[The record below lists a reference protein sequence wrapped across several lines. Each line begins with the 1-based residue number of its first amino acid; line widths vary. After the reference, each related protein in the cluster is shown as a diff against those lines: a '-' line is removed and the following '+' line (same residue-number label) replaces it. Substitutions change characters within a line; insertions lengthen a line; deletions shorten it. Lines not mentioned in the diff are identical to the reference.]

1 MVRAEKEGTLI
12 NLEVWGHHG
21 VQRELQVPAG
31 LHGAVLNDGWFSS
44 GVAWD
49 LTEER
54 IAYVAEVRGPLAPV
68 HPFGLCQPFL
78 RFPTRPSHSQPGLSP
93 PEETML
99 TFYDDRT
106 LLVCS
111 VSCH

>member
-54 IAYVAEVRGPLAPV
+54 IAYVAEVRGPLRLSIHLDCANPSCAFPPV
-68 HPFGLCQPFL
+68 P
-78 RFPTRPSHSQPGLSP
+78 PTHS
-93 PEETML
+93 
-99 TFYDDRT
+99 
-106 LLVCS
+106 LV
-111 VSCH
+111 